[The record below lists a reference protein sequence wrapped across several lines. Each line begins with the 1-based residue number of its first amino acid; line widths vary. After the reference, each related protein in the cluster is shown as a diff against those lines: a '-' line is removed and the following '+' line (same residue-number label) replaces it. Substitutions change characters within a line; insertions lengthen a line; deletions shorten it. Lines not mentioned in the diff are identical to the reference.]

1 MGSSQARIEGVV
13 DVGIIVISHCEN
25 PAKEVALDFLEVV
38 LTGEKKCVI
47 PVTAFIGA
55 YHILTRYLRVR
66 REEAAKELIKTL
78 SLETEAFYPYVFKE
92 LAIEAIATASDF
104 NVEGWDGYLVSL
116 ARTLET
122 NSIFTID
129 QRLSR
134 VSNINVIIP
143 IPEDTL
149 REYHEWVAQ
158 RTRRLL

>member
-25 PAKEVALDFLEVV
+25 PAKEAALDFLEAV
-38 LTGEKKCVI
+38 LTGERKCVI

-55 YHILTRYLRVR
+55 YHILTRYLRIR
-66 REEAAKELIKTL
+66 REEAARELIKTL
-78 SLETEAFYPYVFKE
+78 SLEVEAFYPYVLKE

-116 ARTLET
+116 ARALGTS
-122 NSIFTID
+122 NIFTID

-134 VSNINVIIP
+134 VRGINVIIP
-143 IPEDTL
+143 IPEDVL
-149 REYHEWVAQ
+149 RKYHEWVA
-158 RTRRLL
+158 RRARR